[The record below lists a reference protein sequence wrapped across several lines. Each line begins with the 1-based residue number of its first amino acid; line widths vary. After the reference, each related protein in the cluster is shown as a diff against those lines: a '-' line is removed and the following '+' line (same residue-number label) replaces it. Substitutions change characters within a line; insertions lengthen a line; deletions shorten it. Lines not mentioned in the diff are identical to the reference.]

1 LAINRDPKSKRKI
14 AMEFRRLGK
23 TDLHVSIIGLGTE
36 YVWFDPFEKVEEV
49 VLTAIDGGVN
59 YIDIFMGSP
68 GVRDKL
74 GIVLKKRRKDVFL
87 AGHLGCMDIK
97 GQYAKTRD
105 VKVSETFIN
114 DFYKRLQTDYID
126 VLFLHNINEDIELE
140 EAFCSGG
147 LLDLAL
153 QLQKAG
159 KARYIG
165 FSSHKVPVSLK
176 AIRSGSIDVLMF
188 PVNPAFDTLPGTTNH
203 SEISD
208 AKDKDFIK
216 KKHDIQE
223 REVLYQE
230 CQKRDIGFVA
240 MKPYGAGRIFSL
252 LKDSTLASDNQSI
265 IAQCIHYALTRPGVS
280 TVVPG
285 CKDASEVRVSL
296 KYLEATDKQ
305 KDHSVLI
312 KNLGLS
318 LTGRCL
324 YCNHCQPCPQ
334 GLDIAAIMKLLD
346 AVQVESLERAKEKY
360 LALRKKASGC
370 KGCKKCEERC
380 PFDVGV
386 RSKMKKAIK
395 VFKI

>member
-1 LAINRDPKSKRKI
+1 MR
-14 AMEFRRLGK
+14 FRRLGK
-23 TDLHVSIIGLGTE
+23 TDLRVGIIGLGTE

-49 VLTAIDGGVN
+49 VLEAIDGGVN

-87 AGHLGCMDIK
+87 AGHLGCMDIN

-105 VKVSETFIN
+105 VKDSESFIN

-126 VLFLHNINEDIELE
+126 VLFLHNINEDMELE
-140 EAFCSGG
+140 EAFCTGG
-147 LLDLAL
+147 ILDLAL
-153 QLQKAG
+153 RLQKAG

-188 PVNPAFDTLPGTTNH
+188 PVNPAFDTLPGTIDH

-216 KKHDIQE
+216 KKHDIKE

-230 CQKRDIGFVA
+230 CQQRDIGFVA

-252 LKDSTLASDNQSI
+252 LKNNTKILDNQSI
-265 IAQCIHYALTRPGVS
+265 IAQCLHYALTRPGVS

-318 LTGRCL
+318 LTGKCL

-346 AVQVESLERAKEKY
+346 AAHQESIAWSKQKY
-360 LALRKKASGC
+360 LALRNNASDC
-370 KGCKKCEERC
+370 KECKKCEERC
-380 PFDVGV
+380 PFDVCV
-386 RSKMKKAIK
+386 RSKMKKAIE